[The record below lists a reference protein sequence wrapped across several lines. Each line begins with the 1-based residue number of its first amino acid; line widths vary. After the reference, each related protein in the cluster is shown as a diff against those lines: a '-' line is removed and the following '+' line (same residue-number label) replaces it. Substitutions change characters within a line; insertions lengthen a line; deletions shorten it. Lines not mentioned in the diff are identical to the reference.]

1 MKKNLKWISLLLVL
15 TMLLGVLSACGS
27 TADSAA
33 PAESPAESAP
43 EAAEPALAPESETPA
58 EENAGEMET
67 PEAASELE
75 DIPAAEEALVLEP
88 VALPIVDEPMDV
100 TLWSIIRPT
109 AAAYIQ
115 TTDDIYLY
123 GEIRDRTNI
132 NFDCILVSLDTASEK
147 FTLMAASSD
156 FTDVVQDFNY
166 YSTGINGGLED
177 EVIYDLYD
185 DVMEYAPNYW
195 NTIRQYPEAISTL
208 INREG
213 QMGALATIYKEA
225 GLEATGLCV
234 RGDWMEEFGIDEIV
248 TYDDLHEYL
257 SQAAAKKGVGMSLAS
272 DGQCFELSQGFGVIA
287 GAYST
292 YDDQVKHCVE
302 TDGYYDYLKLLNQW
316 YNEGLI
322 DPDFVSQSG
331 LMALGEMFIQDK
343 SSVGEF
349 HAAAMVG
356 LNGIAADPNAVYV
369 SIPNA
374 KQNPEDEYTIGKSNS
389 ILKDAYAWSIS
400 TNCAPEKVPAL
411 VRLVNYFYSEDGILL
426 FNYGTEGYT
435 FDYDSEGM
443 PVLSELVTNND
454 SYDSSAALA
463 IFVTASV
470 PSVFDQAREYYDL
483 SDLGWEAI
491 ERFSSQNIGKN
502 VLPDNITSYLT
513 NEETSALSAVSGDVE
528 TYIESVVLGM
538 ITGSAEPTQEEYDS
552 FVETCIS
559 MGMDRMDE
567 YYQAAY
573 DRYLESVNSVG

>member
-15 TMLLGVLSACGS
+15 TMLLGVFSACGS
-27 TADSAA
+27 TKESAA
-33 PAESPAESAP
+33 SAKSTVESAS
-43 EAAEPALAPESETPA
+43 EAVASAPAPESEEQESSDKA
-58 EENAGEMET
+58 ETSEV
-67 PEAASELE
+67 ASEHE
-75 DIPAAEEALVLEP
+75 TTQAAEGELVLEP
-88 VALPIVDEPMDV
+88 VSLPIVDEPMDV

-115 TTDDIYLY
+115 TTDYLYLY

-132 NFDCILVSLDTASEK
+132 NFDCTLVSLDTASEK

-177 EVIYDLYD
+177 EAIYDLYD
-185 DVMEYAPNYW
+185 DVLEYAPNYW

-213 QMGALATIYKEA
+213 QMGSLATLYKEA

-234 RGDWMEEFGIDEIV
+234 RGDWMEEFGIDEII

-257 SQAAAKKGVGMSLAS
+257 SQAAEKKGVGMSLSS

-287 GAYST
+287 GSYST
-292 YDDQVKHCVE
+292 YDNQVKHCIE
-302 TDGYYDYLKLLNQW
+302 TDGYFDYLKLLNQW

-356 LNGIAADPNAVYV
+356 LNSIASDPNAVYV

-374 KQNPEDEYTIGKSNS
+374 KQNPEDEYTIGKTNS

-400 TNCAPEKVPAL
+400 TNCDPGKIPAL
-411 VRLVNYFYSEDGILL
+411 LKLVDYFYSEDGILL

-435 FDYDSEGM
+435 FDYDADGK

-513 NEETSALSAVSGDVE
+513 NEEASSLSVLSGDVE
-528 TYIESVVLGM
+528 THIESEILSM
-538 ITGSAEPTQEEYDS
+538 ITGSTAPTQEAYDS
-552 FVETCIS
+552 FVEACIS
-559 MGMDRMDE
+559 MGLNQMDE
-567 YYQAAY
+567 YYQTAY
-573 DRYLESVNSVG
+573 DRYLEQVDSVE